1 VQRFALAAALLAAA
15 ATAGPAL
22 AQSNDATSTFV
33 QRALDAA
40 PRQTGGARLA
50 FVSLRETQASPD
62 TVPAFLVNFVAA
74 GPYQTGVPCYKCV
87 KGAQTTF
94 NIGLSAPYNYVTSGS
109 TWQYVASFTTVTFA
123 GSCKIAWTITSGQKV
138 IDSFSTTATGVVAH
152 GSYIYGFNRTR
163 PTYSGAAT
171 LSSKVTCKAGSQTAT
186 APMYFQ

>member
-1 VQRFALAAALLAAA
+1 LQRFALAAAMLAAV
-15 ATAGPAL
+15 ATAAPAL
-22 AQSNDATSTFV
+22 AQSNDATSAFV

-40 PRQTGGARLA
+40 PLQPGDARLA
-50 FVSLRETQASPD
+50 FVSLRGNPSPD
-62 TVPAFLVNFVAA
+62 VVPAFLVNFVAS

-109 TWQYVASFTTVTFA
+109 TWQYVTSFTTVSFA
-123 GSCKIAWTITSGQKV
+123 GSCKVAWTITAGQKV
-138 IDSFSTTATGVVAH
+138 IDSFSTTATGVIAH
-152 GSYIYGFNRTR
+152 GSYIYGLNRVR
-163 PTYSGAAT
+163 PAYSGAAT